1 MEGSRERPAR
11 DPNWEPSEDLKAKVH
26 YLAWR
31 WSLDRPEVI
40 DDLYQEGLLAIW
52 LREETHAPLPHQ
64 MATARQRMWVVRQQ
78 GKSVDGR
85 LNARFRRP
93 QEWLVFSLDL
103 MVYGYGAGHR
113 VNPVEDYVIARLTVQ
128 EILGLLTPG
137 EQECLGLVYQGFT
150 QREIARRTGYPMR
163 RIQYMMASIREKVWP
178 YLHGQEVPDVTG
190 LNSDQRRYPEVLAA
204 AAANNMPWT
213 EEEDRILLERAG
225 DTAYEVALAMGR
237 TIWAIRHRR
246 SRLRKR

>member
-1 MEGSRERPAR
+1 MEGLREHPHR
-11 DPNWEPSEDLKAKVH
+11 DPNWEPSEQLQVKVH

-31 WSLDRPEVI
+31 WSMGRPDLI

-52 LREETHAPLPHQ
+52 LKDETHSPLQHQ

-93 QEWLVFSLDL
+93 QEWLVLSMDR
-103 MVYGYGAGHR
+103 MAYGASHR
-113 VNPVEDYVIARLTVQ
+113 MYLVEEYVIDRLTVL
-128 EILGLLTPG
+128 EMLSLLTPP
-137 EQECLGLVYQGFT
+137 ERKCLGLVYQGFT
-150 QREIARRTGYPMR
+150 QREIALRTGQSMR
-163 RIQYMMASIREKVWP
+163 RLQRTMKTIREKVWP
-178 YLHGQEVPDVTG
+178 YLYGEEVLGARQDA
-190 LNSDQRRYPEVLAA
+190 DQRRYPETRAA
-204 AAANNMPWT
+204 ATDNHEPWT